1 MINSQRWLSVNFFA
15 FFFTWGVFL
24 PFWTGWLTTE
34 KGLTVA
40 HASLIMGAGLFARAF
55 STFILFPAAT
65 KVASIRRIMIWTAF
79 LSVLLMFLYIPA
91 DNFSSLLI
99 ITVLF
104 SLVYPNLL
112 PAMES
117 SATILIQTDKV
128 HYGKS
133 RSYGSIGYAI
143 ALLIIGAFTA
153 LWSEQAILWV
163 MLISLV
169 FMWYLHTRSA
179 PTVLSLN
186 PKFVKGPHKKSD
198 FKRLL
203 TSKPFVTVLILAI
216 LLQGAHASYYNFGY
230 IYLQDLHV
238 NSLYIGVVLN
248 VAVLLEI
255 LFFIQADRFFSH
267 KKESTM
273 FLIAGIGSTL
283 RWLLIFLFP
292 TVWVF
297 IISQLLHA
305 ASFGIAH
312 YGFIQFISKRIPS
325 DEIPAAQGMYSAF
338 AMGLST
344 AILTFAGGYL
354 YEISPGIAFL
364 GMTLCSIPAIVIV
377 LLTRKKFAY

>member
-34 KGLTVA
+34 KDLSVS

-55 STFILFPAAT
+55 STFILFPTAT
-65 KVASIRRIMIWTAF
+65 KLFSLRQNMIWMAF
-79 LSVLLMFLYIPA
+79 LSVLLMVLYIPA
-91 DNFSSLLI
+91 NNFSTLLI
-99 ITVLF
+99 ITILF

-117 SATILIQTDKV
+117 SATLLIQSDKI

-143 ALLIIGAFTA
+143 ALLLIGLFTSI
-153 LWSEQAILWV
+153 WSEQAILWV
-163 MLISLV
+163 MLLSLA
-169 FMWYLHTRSA
+169 FMWYLHTRPA
-179 PTVLSLN
+179 PISLSLR
-186 PKFVKGPHKKSD
+186 PEVVKDAHKKTD

-203 TSKPFVTVLILAI
+203 TSKPFVTVLVLAI

-230 IYLQDLHV
+230 IYLQDLEV

-255 LFFIQADRFFSH
+255 LFFTQADRLFSR

-273 FLIAGIGSTL
+273 LLIAGIGSTL

-305 ASFGIAH
+305 VSFGVAH
-312 YGFIQFISKRIPS
+312 YAFIQFISKRLAS

-338 AMGLST
+338 AMSLST
-344 AILTFAGGYL
+344 AVLTFAGGYL
-354 YEISPGIAFL
+354 YEISPGAAFL
-364 GMTLCSIPAIVIV
+364 GMTLCSVPAIVIV
-377 LLTRKKFAY
+377 LITRKKFSY

>member
-34 KGLTVA
+34 KGLTVSQ
-40 HASLIMGAGLFARAF
+40 ASSIMGAGLFARAF
-55 STFILFPAAT
+55 STFILFPTAT

-79 LSVLLMFLYIPA
+79 LSILLLVLYIPA
-91 DNFSSLLI
+91 ENFSLLLI

-117 SATILIQTDKV
+117 SATILIQADKV

-143 ALLIIGAFTA
+143 ALLLIGAFTA

-163 MLISLV
+163 MLISLII
-169 FMWYLHTRSA
+169 MWYLHTRSA
-179 PTVLSLN
+179 PAALSLK
-186 PKFVKGPHKKSD
+186 PDLVKGAHNKSD

-238 NSLYIGVVLN
+238 NSFYIGLMLN

-255 LFFIQADRFFSH
+255 LFFTQADRFFSH
-267 KKESTM
+267 QKESTM

-297 IISQLLHA
+297 MISQLLHSV
-305 ASFGIAH
+305 SFGIAH
-312 YGFIQFISKRIPS
+312 YGFIQFISKRLAS

-377 LLTRKKFAY
+377 LLTRKKFSY